1 MILVTR
7 EIYVGRLKAN
17 MGEFNTL
24 YSNIRKM
31 IKIFRNLH
39 SHGTCP
45 WRRSF
50 VGDLLWNKGYW
61 L

>member
-45 WRRSF
+45 
-50 VGDLLWNKGYW
+50 
-61 L
+61 